1 MIVLFGNI
9 TSVVAVMHQYEISL
23 WKYRHGPARA

>member
-9 TSVVAVMHQYEISL
+9 TSVAADMHQYGISL
-23 WKYRHGPARA
+23 WKYRHEPARA